1 MQNIKNKFYDVILI
15 NKVAEF
21 GYEPGDIAEGIS
33 MDYVATDNRYP
44 MIYLDDE
51 LIGIHTGTLNTGIS
65 ILQKNSST
73 EQYITLANWRLIFRI
88 W

>member
-1 MQNIKNKFYDVILI
+1 
-15 NKVAEF
+15 
-21 GYEPGDIAEGIS
+21 